1 MSSPERTINFT
12 RGVPADDAFP
22 AAELADCVTAV
33 LRERPVQVL
42 QYGPSTGFLPLR
54 EWLAERH
61 GVPVDHVLV
70 GNGSL
75 PFIDLLGWAL
85 LERGDTVLVESPTY
99 DRTLTLL
106 RRHGVRIVGVPIN
119 GGGLDLDALE
129 AAVRATPPRL
139 LYTIPDFQ
147 NPAGATA
154 TLAVRRRVAAGGSLR
169 AGAGGRVGGDAARAA
184 RRAVEGA
191 GGRLLPS
198 APARGRPGVRGPA
211 RARDR
216 REAQPERRARV
227 LSRSRGWGALRSPA
241 V

>member
-75 PFIDLLGWAL
+75 PFIDLLCLAL
-85 LERGDTVLVESPTY
+85 LERGVTVRVVL
-99 DRTLTLL
+99 LTFERMLQL
-106 RRHGVRIVGVPIN
+106 
-119 GGGLDLDALE
+119 
-129 AAVRATPPRL
+129 PR
-139 LYTIPDFQ
+139 
-147 NPAGATA
+147 
-154 TLAVRRRVAAGGSLR
+154 
-169 AGAGGRVGGDAARAA
+169 
-184 RRAVEGA
+184 
-191 GGRLLPS
+191 
-198 APARGRPGVRGPA
+198 
-211 RARDR
+211 
-216 REAQPERRARV
+216 
-227 LSRSRGWGALRSPA
+227 
-241 V
+241 